1 MSMQFTQT
9 VQATGLIDKFLR
21 TIPRKETVVS
31 HVINCRASDI
41 PLIVGDL
48 TNYRLAFGNAGDSI
62 NG

>member
-1 MSMQFTQT
+1 MQFTHT
-9 VQATGLIDKFLR
+9 VQGTGLINKLR
-21 TIPRKETVVS
+21 ITVSRKETVVP
-31 HVINCRASDI
+31 HVINFRASDI